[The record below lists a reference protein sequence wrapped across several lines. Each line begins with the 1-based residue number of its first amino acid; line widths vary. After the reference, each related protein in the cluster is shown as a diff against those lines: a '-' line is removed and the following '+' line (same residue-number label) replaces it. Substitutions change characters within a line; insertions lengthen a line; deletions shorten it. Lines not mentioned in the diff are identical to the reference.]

1 MYKSGV
7 EPHSMGGQDQ
17 AIESLAPGVSM
28 RAAAIVVLLIA
39 LAGCATS
46 KSVAPR
52 EYLDEQTAAT
62 ITVVADPWIFT
73 RKNAP
78 PQLDFFNLYAID
90 VNRMGDHKKYF
101 VVVHYW
107 PGAEMLATPPTL
119 VLNSGGQELRL
130 QAVAED
136 ARKIGLAQ
144 PLDKSAPSTAKSWFY
159 PVDTAGLQSI
169 AQTRQLAAALST
181 EKLTA
186 DYAVWRDGSSELS
199 EFAVAFDR

>member
-1 MYKSGV
+1 
-7 EPHSMGGQDQ
+7 
-17 AIESLAPGVSM
+17 M
-28 RAAAIVVLLIA
+28 RKIVTAALTAAALVA
-39 LAGCATS
+39 TFAGCATS

-52 EYLDEQTAAT
+52 EYLDEKTAAT

-107 PGAEMLATPPTL
+107 PGQEMTASAPTL
-119 VLNSGGQELRL
+119 VLNGGSQELKL
-130 QAVAED
+130 TALSED
-136 ARKIGLAQ
+136 GRKLGIAQ
-144 PLDKSAPSTAKSWFY
+144 PLDKAAPSSSRSWFY
-159 PVDTAGLQSI
+159 PVDTASLQAI
-169 AQTRQLAAALST
+169 AQTRQLAAALVSET
-181 EKLTA
+181 STA

>member
-1 MYKSGV
+1 MRTFAV
-7 EPHSMGGQDQ
+7 
-17 AIESLAPGVSM
+17 LASFLV
-28 RAAAIVVLLIA
+28 

-107 PGAEMLATPPTL
+107 PGADMTGAPPTL
-119 VLNSGGQELRL
+119 VLNGGSQELKL
-130 QAVAED
+130 QAIGED
-136 ARKIGLAQ
+136 ARKLGIAQ
-144 PLDKSAPSTAKSWFY
+144 PLDKSAPSSSKSWFY
-159 PVDTAGLQSI
+159 PVDKASLQSI
-169 AQTRQLAAALST
+169 AQSRQLAAALVT
-181 EKLTA
+181 EKATA

>member
-1 MYKSGV
+1 MRSSV
-7 EPHSMGGQDQ
+7 FL
-17 AIESLAPGVSM
+17 AI
-28 RAAAIVVLLIA
+28 LIF
-39 LAGCATS
+39 AGCATT
-46 KSVAPR
+46 KSVTPR

-119 VLNSGGQELRL
+119 ILNSGSQELKL
-130 QAVAED
+130 QAAPED
-136 ARKIGLAQ
+136 ARKLGLVQ

-159 PVDTAGLQSI
+159 PVDKAGLQSI

-181 EKLTA
+181 EKSTS

>member
-1 MYKSGV
+1 
-7 EPHSMGGQDQ
+7 
-17 AIESLAPGVSM
+17 M
-28 RAAAIVVLLIA
+28 RKIAAVLLISLLGA
-39 LAGCATS
+39 ACAST

-73 RKNAP
+73 RKNAS

-107 PGAEMLATPPTL
+107 PSAELGAAPTL
-119 VLNSGGQELRL
+119 ALNSGSQELKL
-130 QAVAED
+130 TPAKED
-136 ARKIGLAQ
+136 ARKLGIVQ
-144 PLDKSAPSTAKSWFY
+144 PLDKSAPSSAKSWFY
-159 PVDTAGLQSI
+159 LVDKASLTAL
-169 AQTRQLAAALST
+169 AQTRQLNASL
-181 EKLTA
+181 LTDTTNA
-186 DYAVWRDGSSELS
+186 EYVVWRNGSSELS

>member
-1 MYKSGV
+1 MR
-7 EPHSMGGQDQ
+7 SM
-17 AIESLAPGVSM
+17 
-28 RAAAIVVLLIA
+28 AAAALLLV

-107 PGAEMLATPPTL
+107 PGAEMTGTPPTL
-119 VLNSGGQELRL
+119 LLNGGSQELKL
-130 QAVAED
+130 QAIGED
-136 ARKIGLAQ
+136 PRKLGIAQ
-144 PLDKSAPSTAKSWFY
+144 PLDKSAPSSSRSWFY
-159 PVDTAGLQSI
+159 PVDTESLQAI
-169 AQTRQLAAALST
+169 AQTRQLAAALRT
-181 EKLTA
+181 EASTA

>member
-1 MYKSGV
+1 MRTIV
-7 EPHSMGGQDQ
+7 AATLF
-17 AIESLAPGVSM
+17 AILG
-28 RAAAIVVLLIA
+28 
-39 LAGCATS
+39 GCAAS
-46 KSVAPR
+46 KSLEPR

-107 PGAEMLATPPTL
+107 PGPEMNVSAPKLNLSSGSQQLQLEAT
-119 VLNSGGQELRL
+119 
-130 QAVAED
+130 AED
-136 ARKIGLAQ
+136 PRKLGIAQ
-144 PLDKSAPSTAKSWFY
+144 PLDKSAPSSARSWFY
-159 PVDTAGLQSI
+159 PVDQAALQTI
-169 AQTRQLAAALST
+169 ATNRQLAAALLT
-181 EKLTA
+181 EKATA
-186 DYAVWRDGSSELS
+186 DYAVWRDGSNELS

>member
-1 MYKSGV
+1 
-7 EPHSMGGQDQ
+7 
-17 AIESLAPGVSM
+17 M
-28 RAAAIVVLLIA
+28 RTIAAVALLLVV
-39 LAGCATS
+39 AGCAS
-46 KSVAPR
+46 NKSVAPR

-78 PQLDFFNLYAID
+78 PQLDFFNLYALD

-107 PGAEMLATPPTL
+107 PAADMNATPPTL
-119 VLNSGGQELRL
+119 VLNDGRQELKL
-130 QAVAED
+130 QPIKED
-136 ARKIGLAQ
+136 ARKLGIAQ
-144 PLDKSAPSTAKSWFY
+144 PLDKAAPSSAKSWFY
-159 PVDTAGLQSI
+159 PVDKASLQAI
-169 AQTRQLAAALST
+169 AQTRQLAAALT
-181 EKLTA
+181 TQQANA